1 MSKVSIPKG
10 KSDPSYRYQRPVM
23 VISTYGQGGNI
34 KTKIENI
41 HDLAK
46 ALAVPPEYP
55 LKFIGY
61 ELGSQTD
68 IKNGDFIISGRHM
81 LEKLEELLEKFIKMY
96 VLCPFKKCQLPEISI
111 FIKNTQIRS
120 KCRACATIANLD
132 DKHRLANYII
142 KSPPTSDNAKMTG
155 VNVSVDDSQ
164 KPIAPVGGK
173 LDIKENVKKLKAMT
187 KKLNEAT
194 SDENIEEC
202 IKEILSDPVLSTPD
216 CKYFILIN
224 GLYNKDIYEVFE
236 SKLKHLKKVIE
247 LDTQSKDEMYHHIM
261 SAIINLFIDR
271 FGKDKETS
279 AELLT
284 QIPSILYLLYIEQI
298 ISETYLLKRLRKQD
312 SPYKNAFDNP
322 SSDKL
327 FSEKA
332 EEFLVWLETASY
344 EGETNI
350 EREPKK
356 NATSIDDL

>member
-41 HDLAK
+41 HELAK
-46 ALAVPPEYP
+46 ALAVPAEYP

-132 DKHRLANYII
+132 DKHRLANFII
-142 KSPPTSDNAKMTG
+142 KSPPTMDNAKMTG
-155 VNVSVDDSQ
+155 VNVSVDETQ
-164 KPIAPVGGK
+164 KTAAPVAK
-173 LDIKENVKKLKAMT
+173 LEIKENIKKLKALT

-194 SDENIEEC
+194 YDDQIDET
-202 IKEILSDPVLSTPD
+202 IKEVISDPVMSTPD

-236 SKLKHLKKVIE
+236 AKAKHLKKVIE
-247 LDTQSKDEMYHHIM
+247 LDAQPKDEVYHHIL

-271 FGKDKETS
+271 FAKDKDV
-279 AELLT
+279 AVELLT
-284 QIPSILYLLYIEQI
+284 QIPSILYLLYNEQI
-298 ISETYLLKRLRKQD
+298 ISEAFFLKRLRKQD
-312 SPYKNAFDNP
+312 SPYKNPFDNP
-322 SSDKL
+322 NSDKV
-327 FSEKA
+327 FAEKA
-332 EEFLVWLETASY
+332 EEFLNWLETAPF
-344 EGETNI
+344 EGETQTDSQ
-350 EREPKK
+350 PKK
-356 NATSIDDL
+356 KNDNSIQDL